1 MEGAKDVVT
10 GVIYTRNTQRVLVLA
25 GVDGPL
31 GDSVIVSG
39 LVYRKPDLAGAPI
52 GTFDCITTTIS
63 IGDVT
68 ERRQVSIEL
77 AFNKRFAKRSW
88 ISE

>member
-1 MEGAKDVVT
+1 MRSTIEGEKDVVT
-10 GVIYTRNTQRVLVLA
+10 GVIYTRNTQRALVPA

-39 LVYRKPDLAGAPI
+39 LVYRKPDLAGEPI
-52 GTFDCITTTIS
+52 GTFDCITTTTS

-68 ERRQVSIEL
+68 D
-77 AFNKRFAKRSW
+77 
-88 ISE
+88 

>member
-10 GVIYTRNTQRVLVLA
+10 GVISTRNTQRALVPA

-39 LVYRKPDLAGAPI
+39 LVYRKPDLAG
-52 GTFDCITTTIS
+52 
-63 IGDVT
+63 
-68 ERRQVSIEL
+68 
-77 AFNKRFAKRSW
+77 
-88 ISE
+88 